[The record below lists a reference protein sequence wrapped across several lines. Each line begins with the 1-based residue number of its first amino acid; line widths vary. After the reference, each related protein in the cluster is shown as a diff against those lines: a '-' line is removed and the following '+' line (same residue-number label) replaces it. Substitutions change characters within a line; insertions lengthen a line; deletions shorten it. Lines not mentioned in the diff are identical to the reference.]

1 MTYVGGHK
9 THPYNRKF
17 FMKKILPLLILFVLA
32 GAGCSAAPKA
42 NKADGGILKTVD
54 AGKIWSQSSLVPT
67 AKGIGTLA
75 TANIITMEMDPQ
87 DKNVLYVGTRE
98 DGFLYS
104 DDAGVS
110 WRQPRDKA
118 LSTGFIPSIKMDPK
132 NVCTVYVAK
141 GPRLYKTIDCMRT
154 FQNDAYIESREKV
167 SVVKVAVDWFNPQT
181 VWIGLSNGDIQK
193 SLDGGKTWSNVL
205 HVKDVITDI
214 LINQSDSRMVLVS
227 TSLKGMMKTGDG
239 GATWEAAELKGMAG
253 ATTVYDLIQS
263 KNSQTVI
270 AATKYGLIR
279 STSFGAVWE
288 PIKLV
293 TAPGQVNIQ
302 AVGMDV
308 SNPDVLYYATTATF
322 YKSQDG
328 GATWQTGKLPSN
340 RLPRAILVDPSL
352 NTVLYIGVATEA
364 K

>member
-1 MTYVGGHK
+1 
-9 THPYNRKF
+9 
-17 FMKKILPLLILFVLA
+17 MKKFLPLLVLLVLA
-32 GAGCSAAPKA
+32 GAGCSTAVPTA

-54 AGKIWSQSSLVPT
+54 AGKVWVQSSLVPT

-75 TANIITMEMDPQ
+75 TANIVTMEMDAQ

-104 DDAGVS
+104 DDAGAS
-110 WRQPRDKA
+110 WHQPRDKA
-118 LSTGFIPSIKMDPK
+118 LSTGFIPSLKVDPK

-141 GPRLYKTIDCMRT
+141 GQRLYKSVDCMRT
-154 FQNDAYIESREKV
+154 FQNDAYIESRDKV
-167 SVVKVAVDWFNPQT
+167 NVVKVAVDWFDPQII
-181 VWIGLSNGDIQK
+181 WIGLSNGDVQK
-193 SLDGGKTWSNVL
+193 SLDGGKTWSNSL
-205 HVKDVITDI
+205 HVKDIITDI

-239 GATWEAAELKGMAG
+239 GATWAAANVQGMNG
-253 ATTVYDLIQS
+253 ALTVYDMIQS
-263 KNSQTVI
+263 SNSAVVI
-270 AATKYGLIR
+270 ATTKYGLIR
-279 STSFGAVWE
+279 SGDFGATWS

-293 TAPGQVNIQ
+293 SAPGQVNIQ
-302 AVGMDV
+302 AIGMDA

-340 RLPRAILVDPSL
+340 RLPRAILVDPSV
-352 NTVLYIGVATEA
+352 NTLLYIGVATEV